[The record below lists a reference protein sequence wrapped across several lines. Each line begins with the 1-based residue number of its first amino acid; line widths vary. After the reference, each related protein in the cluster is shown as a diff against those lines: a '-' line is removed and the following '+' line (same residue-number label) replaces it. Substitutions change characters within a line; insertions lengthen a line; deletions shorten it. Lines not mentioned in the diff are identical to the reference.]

1 MKKMYFLRD
10 SIELKINNSKDVA
23 ELEKI
28 RIFYLGKKGFLNKQ
42 IKKLCSVSK
51 QLFNQKNSNDLKKIS
66 FINRIKNDI
75 QNKIRKKN
83 KSLKETLFQNFL
95 KQQNLD
101 VSLPGYKNSLG
112 SVHPITNTI
121 NKLKDFFFSLGF
133 ELNDGPEIED
143 KYHNFDALNVPDDH
157 PSRSKQDTFW
167 LNSQLLL
174 RTQTSS
180 MQVRSMKDKNPPIR
194 MIMPGKVYRNDN
206 DYTHTPMF
214 HQMEGL
220 VIDKNIS
227 LSNLKWVIE
236 KFIQFFFGRNIQM
249 RFRSSYFPFT
259 TPSMEV
265 DIKMYNNKWIEVL
278 GCGMVHPNVLKTL
291 NVDFEAYSG
300 FAFGIGIE
308 RIAMIKYGIRDIRSF
323 FENDIRF
330 LKQF

>member
-291 NVDFEAYSG
+291 NVDFETYSG

>member
-1 MKKMYFLRD
+1 MKEMYFLRD
-10 SIELKINNSKDVA
+10 SIESKINNSKDII

-28 RIFYLGKKGFLNKQ
+28 RVFYLGKKGFLNEK
-42 IKKLCSVSK
+42 IKELCSINKSFFDK
-51 QLFNQKNSNDLKKIS
+51 KDDNLKKII
-66 FINRIKNDI
+66 FV
-75 QNKIRKKN
+75 NKIKENIKFKIQKKKIFLRKMF
-83 KSLKETLFQNFL
+83 LEDFL
-95 KQQNLD
+95 KKQNLD
-101 VSLPGYKNSLG
+101 VSLPGNKNNFG
-112 SVHPITNTI
+112 SIHPIIKTI
-121 NKLKDFFFSLGF
+121 NKLKKFFFGLGF
-133 ELNDGPEIED
+133 ELKNGPEIED
-143 KYHNFDALNVPDDH
+143 IYHNFDALNVPNDH

-167 LNSQLLL
+167 INSQFLL

-180 MQVRSMKDKNPPIR
+180 MQVRSMKNKTPPIR

-206 DYTHTPMF
+206 DCTHTPMF

-220 VIDKNIS
+220 VIDSNIN
-227 LSNLKWVIE
+227 LSNLKWIIQR
-236 KFIQFFFGRNIQM
+236 FIQFFFGENIKM

-265 DIKMYNNKWIEVL
+265 DIQMQNSAWIEVL

-291 NVDFEAYSG
+291 NIDFKMYLG

-308 RIAMIKYGIRDIRSF
+308 RIAMIKYGIKDIRSF

>member
-1 MKKMYFLRD
+1 MQKIYFLRD
-10 SIELKINNSKDVA
+10 SIELKINNSKDLN

-42 IKKLCSVSK
+42 IKKLCSINKKS
-51 QLFNQKNSNDLKKIS
+51 FDQKNSNDLKKI
-66 FINRIKNDI
+66 ILMNRIKNDI
-75 QNKIRKKN
+75 QNKIRHKN
-83 KSLKETLFQNFL
+83 KSLKETLFQDFL
-95 KQQNLD
+95 KKQNLD

-112 SVHPITNTI
+112 SIHPITKTI
-121 NKLKDFFFSLGF
+121 NQLKDFFFGLGF
-133 ELNDGPEIED
+133 ELNHGPEIED
-143 KYHNFDALNVPDDH
+143 KYHNFDSLNVPDDH

-167 LNSQLLL
+167 FDSQFLL

-180 MQVRSMKDKNPPIR
+180 MQVRSMKNKTPPIR

-236 KFIQFFFGRNIQM
+236 KFIQFFFGRNIKM

-291 NVDFEAYSG
+291 NVDFEKYLG

-308 RIAMIKYGIRDIRSF
+308 RIAMIKYEIKDIRSF

>member
-10 SIELKINNSKDVA
+10 SIELKINNSKDMA

-291 NVDFEAYSG
+291 NVDFETYSG

-308 RIAMIKYGIRDIRSF
+308 RIAMIKYGIKDIRSF